1 MAMKKNLSPAKAV
14 PNHKKLKEA
23 RKMQYGKDYPAYEL
37 FARIWGWDGYE
48 ADHKQAVKQLAKYI
62 EKEERK
68 TNTEKQRPRDPELQF
83 YVGVAYL
90 SNWIPCEDS
99 DAYALDWFER
109 SSQQGSDK
117 GALGVGYLMEIN
129 SGTDKDTYRKMVD
142 QYTQSA
148 KQGNM
153 YAQYRLAKILHQW
166 DPDNPRLVQM
176 LMNAADAGYEPAKTL
191 LTKINQRPQKE
202 KAKVVSAR
210 DYDDLN
216 AKIQKLLDMAS
227 ENLLISRRM
236 EQKLDA
242 LQSSMNGMWDDLRR
256 TEAEHERYITELQQS
271 VNNALKEAIA
281 LPRPKGSNPD
291 IMVDA
296 EKFMALIF
304 REDWRKPDRLCDE
317 SCDAL
322 VTAHVLMSVAEE
334 LRITNF
340 SGIVI
345 TAVWALEYE
354 CRRRFR
360 DAFDRYLESLGV
372 QQMQIRADRMN
383 LKYNKKEDNAEFT
396 LGSTYYVVN
405 PFGLKKCRDFETASE
420 FDAFAEA
427 CGLLS
432 AAAKKIKKDRKY
444 KDAGMVFWDYWIP
457 GYRDSDGYNMSF
469 TRILYELN
477 EKYRVP
483 AAHAELVSREAAAE
497 CCKMLGITEVHQDMN
512 SVTGALK
519 TLLWLT
525 APLDESEK

>member
-1 MAMKKNLSPAKAV
+1 MAIKKNRSSAEATPS
-14 PNHKKLKEA
+14 HKKLKEA

-37 FARIWGWDGYE
+37 FARIWGWDGFE
-48 ADHKQAVKQLAKYI
+48 AEPKQAVKQLAKYI
-62 EKEERK
+62 EKEEQKARA
-68 TNTEKQRPRDPELQF
+68 EKQRPQNAELQF
-83 YVGVAYL
+83 YVGIAYL

-99 DAYALDWFER
+99 RAYAMEWFEK
-109 SSQQGSDK
+109 SSGQGSDK
-117 GALGVGYLMEIN
+117 GALGVGYLLE
-129 SGTDKDTYRKMVD
+129 TDSDMGRDSYKKMLD
-142 QYTQSA
+142 QYTLSA
-148 KQGNM
+148 KQGNV

-166 DPDNPRLVQM
+166 EPDSPRLVQM
-176 LMNAADAGYEPAKTL
+176 LMNAADTGYQPAKKLLEEINRQPAKT
-191 LTKINQRPQKE
+191 KSKE
-202 KAKVVSAR
+202 ISVR

-216 AKIQKLLDMAS
+216 EKLQKLLDMAS

-236 EQKLDA
+236 EQKLDM
-242 LQSSMNGMWDDLRR
+242 LQSSMNGMWDDLRAA
-256 TEAEHERYITELQQS
+256 EAEHANQITELQKS
-271 VNNALKEAIA
+271 VNDALKEAIQ

-334 LRITNF
+334 LKITNY

-405 PFGLKKCRDFETASE
+405 PFGLKKCKDFETASE

-432 AAAKKIKKDRKY
+432 AAAKKIKKDKKY

-497 CCKMLGITEVHQDMN
+497 CCKMMGITKAHQDIN
-512 SVTGALK
+512 SVAGALK

-525 APLDESEK
+525 APLEED